1 MTKYREILR
10 LKSLGISERGIA
22 ESCECSRNTVAKV
35 LGRAEELE
43 VSWPLPDNESDKAL
57 EKRFFGERRRQDP
70 RKEPD
75 YGYISRELKKS
86 GVTLSLLWHEY
97 CETCRLEG
105 SAPFMH
111 TQFCSRYRAYAVK
124 NNATMRFGHKPG
136 ERMEVDWAG
145 STMAIQDDV
154 TGEPIKVY
162 VFVAALPYSGY
173 SYAEG
178 FLSQNQESWTTAHVN
193 AFNYFSGVTKILVP
207 DCLKTGVARI
217 DRRTPVIN
225 KIYHE
230 MAEHYGTAVIPARP
244 YKPKDKPSVEG
255 AVGIISTWIIAA
267 LRNRQFFSTH
277 ELNGAIKEKLA
288 EFNARPFQKKPGCR
302 LSAFEEEKPF
312 LLPLPTHP
320 FEMAAWRLSKV
331 QLNYHIAVE
340 KMNYSVPFEYIGH
353 SVDVR
358 LTKNMVEIFCGGN
371 RIASHVRKYG
381 FPGQY
386 STVVEH
392 MPEKHQQYTKWNAER
407 FGSWARSIGD
417 NTEAVVKAMLSSR
430 MVEQQ
435 SYKACIGLL
444 KLADKYSVSRL
455 ESACQKALSYTP
467 SPSLKSVQ
475 TILKT
480 GSDRTSEVTEAQAD
494 DKSQS
499 YAFTRG
505 ASYYGR
511 KPSC

>member
-1 MTKYREILR
+1 MTKYCEILR
-10 LKSLGISERGIA
+10 LKSLGISERSIA
-22 ESCECSRNTVAKV
+22 ASCECSRNTVAKV
-35 LGRAEELE
+35 LRRADELR
-43 VSWPLPDNESDKAL
+43 VSWPLSDGLNDKTL
-57 EKRFFGERRRQDP
+57 EKQFFGERGDI

-75 YGYISRELKKS
+75 YEHISQELKKS

-97 CETCRLEG
+97 CESCRIEG
-105 SAPFMH
+105 SIPFMH
-111 TQFCSRYRAYAVK
+111 TQFCSHYRDYAAK
-124 NNATMRFGHKPG
+124 NNATMHFRHKPG

-145 STMAIQDDV
+145 STMAIQDNV
-154 TGEPIKVY
+154 TGEPITVY
-162 VFVAALPYSGY
+162 VFVAALPYSSY
-173 SYAEG
+173 SYTEG
-178 FLSQNQESWTTAHVN
+178 FLCRDQESWITAHVN
-193 AFNYFSGVTKILVP
+193 VFNYFAGVTKILVP

-217 DRRTPVIN
+217 DWQTPIIN

-230 MAEHYGTAVIPARP
+230 MAEHYGTVVIPARP
-244 YKPKDKPSVEG
+244 GKPKDKPTVEG
-255 AVGIISTWIIAA
+255 AVGVISTWIIAA
-267 LRNRQFFSTH
+267 LRDRQFFSLH
-277 ELNGAIKEKLA
+277 ELNDAMREKLE

-320 FEMAAWRLSKV
+320 FEMAMWRIAKV

-386 STVVEH
+386 NTVVEH

-407 FGSWARSIGD
+407 FESWARSIGA
-417 NTEAVVKAMLSSR
+417 NTEAVVKAILASR
-430 MVEQQ
+430 MVEHQ
-435 SYKACIGLL
+435 SYKACVGLL

-455 ESACQKALSYTP
+455 ESACKKALFYTP

-480 GSDRTSEVTEAQAD
+480 SSDRIPEVAAEERTEDVTSQD
-494 DKSQS
+494 

-511 KPSC
+511 KSSC